1 MQSLLLALK
10 SETSQT
16 PLDVPALELATIEFP
31 SIIVPHF
38 VEILDSH
45 AVELSERISDDMDGQ
60 EFVQITNDYLFDE
73 LGFSGNDDDYYNAHN
88 SCLNEVLAN
97 RTGIPI
103 SLAIVYLEIGRR
115 LAKPLFGV
123 GLPGHFVVKYDDGDY
138 ETYID
143 VFHGGRLMTASECL
157 DLAAET
163 SGVEVVGDAGILEPV
178 GSRQILIRML
188 NNLRLIYF
196 RTKEH
201 YKTAEVLNLLIEAS
215 PDSADEHL
223 QRAVVSGQLRRFRA
237 AVRDFESYL
246 RLAPETPNRPEIERQ
261 IDLIQKYL
269 DQLPKA
275 H

>member
-1 MQSLLLALK
+1 MQSLLEALK

-16 PLDVPALELATIEFP
+16 PLDVPSLELAAIEFP

-60 EFVQITNDYLFDE
+60 EYVQIANEYLFDE
-73 LGFSGNDDDYYNAHN
+73 LGFTGNDDDYYNAHN
-88 SCLNEVLAN
+88 SCLNEVIAH

-103 SLAIVYLEIGRR
+103 SLSVLYIEIARR
-115 LAKPLFGV
+115 LAKPVFGIA
-123 GLPGHFVVKYDDGDY
+123 LPGHFVVKYDDGEY

-143 VFHGGRLMTASECL
+143 VFHGGRLMTAEECL
-157 DLAAET
+157 ELAADT
-163 SGVEVVGDAGILEPV
+163 AGVDVAANAAILEPV

-201 YKTAEVLNLLIEAS
+201 YKTAEVLNLLIEAM
-215 PDSADEHL
+215 PGSADEHL

-237 AVRDFESYL
+237 AVRDFQEYL
-246 RLAPETPNRPEIERQ
+246 RLAPESPNRGEIERQ
-261 IDLIQKYL
+261 IELIQKYL
-269 DQLPKA
+269 DQLPKPR
-275 H
+275 

>member
-1 MQSLLLALK
+1 VQSLLEALK
-10 SETSQT
+10 SETSQA

-31 SIIVPHF
+31 SLVVPHF

-45 AVELSERISDDMDGQ
+45 AIELSERITDEMDGE
-60 EFVQITNDYLFDE
+60 EFVHTCNDYLFDE
-73 LGFSGNDDDYYNAHN
+73 LGFIGNDDDYYNSHN
-88 SCLNEVLAN
+88 SCLNEVLAH

-103 SLAIVYLEIGRR
+103 SLSIVYLEIARR
-115 LAKPLFGV
+115 LAKPVYGV
-123 GLPGHFVVKYDDGDY
+123 GLPGHFVVKYDDGIY

-143 VFHGGRLMTASECL
+143 VFHGGRLMTAGECM
-157 DLAAET
+157 DLAKET
-163 SGVEVVGDAGILEPV
+163 AGTDVSYGDEILQPV

-201 YKTAEVLNLLIEAS
+201 YKTAEVLNLLIEAM

-237 AVRDFESYL
+237 AVKDFEAYL
-246 RLAPETPNRPEIERQ
+246 RLDPKTPNRGEIERQ
-261 IDLIQKYL
+261 IELIQRYL
-269 DQLPKA
+269 DQLPKP

>member
-1 MQSLLLALK
+1 MQSLLKALK

-31 SIIVPHF
+31 LIIVPHF

-45 AVELSERISDDMDGQ
+45 AVELSERISDETDGQ
-60 EFVQITNDYLFDE
+60 EFVEIANDYLFEE
-73 LGFSGNDDDYYNAHN
+73 LGFTGNDDDYYNAHN

-103 SLAIVYLEIGRR
+103 SLAVVYMEIARR
-115 LAKPLFGV
+115 LAKPVYGI
-123 GLPGHFVVKYDDGDY
+123 GLPGHFLVKYDDGAF
-138 ETYID
+138 EAYID
-143 VFHGGRLMTASECL
+143 VFHGGRLMTGSECL
-157 DLAAET
+157 ALVADTVGPDDAPNAE
-163 SGVEVVGDAGILEPV
+163 ILEPV

-215 PDSADEHL
+215 PGSADEHL

-237 AVRDFESYL
+237 AVRDFEEYL
-246 RLAPETPNRPEIERQ
+246 RLAPGTTNRNEIERQ
-261 IDLIQKYL
+261 IGLIQKYL
-269 DQLPKA
+269 AQLPKS

>member
-1 MQSLLLALK
+1 MQSLLEALK
-10 SETSQT
+10 SDTSQAR
-16 PLDVPALELATIEFP
+16 LDVPALELATIEFP
-31 SIIVPHF
+31 SIVVPHF

-60 EFVQITNDYLFDE
+60 EFVEIANDYFFEE
-73 LGFSGNDDDYYNAHN
+73 LGFTGNDDDYYNAHN
-88 SCLNEVLAN
+88 SCLNEVLVQ

-103 SLAIVYLEIGRR
+103 SLSIVYLEIARR
-115 LAKPLFGV
+115 LAKPVYGV
-123 GLPGHFVVKYDDGDY
+123 GLPGHFMVKYDDGAY

-157 DLAAET
+157 ELAADT
-163 SGVEVVGDAGILEPV
+163 AGAEVASNAQILEPV

-237 AVRDFESYL
+237 AVRDFEEYL
-246 RLAPETPNRPEIERQ
+246 RLAPGTPNRPEIERQ
-261 IDLIQKYL
+261 IELIQKYL
-269 DQLPKA
+269 AQLPKT

>member
-1 MQSLLLALK
+1 MQSLLQALK

-38 VEILDSH
+38 VDILDSH
-45 AVELSERISDDMDGQ
+45 AVELSERISDDMDGE
-60 EFVQITNDYLFDE
+60 EFVQIANEYLFDE
-73 LGFSGNDDDYYNAHN
+73 LGFTGNDEDFYNAHN
-88 SCLNEVLAN
+88 SCLNEVLVH

-103 SLAIVYLEIGRR
+103 SLAVVYMEIARR
-115 LAKPLFGV
+115 LAKPVYGV
-123 GLPGHFVVKYDDGDY
+123 GLPGHFVVKYDDGAY
-138 ETYID
+138 EAYID
-143 VFHGGRLMTASECL
+143 VFHGGKLLTADECME
-157 DLAAET
+157 LASDTAGAET
-163 SGVEVVGDAGILEPV
+163 GMKVDILDPV

-237 AVRDFESYL
+237 AVRDFEEYL
-246 RLAPETPNRPEIERQ
+246 RLSPGTPNRSEIERQ

-269 DQLPKA
+269 AQLPKT

>member
-1 MQSLLLALK
+1 M
-10 SETSQT
+10 
-16 PLDVPALELATIEFP
+16 PALELATIEFP
-31 SIIVPHF
+31 SIVVPHF

-60 EFVQITNDYLFDE
+60 EFVEVTNDYLFEE
-73 LGFSGNDDDYYNAHN
+73 LGFCGNDDDYYNAHN
-88 SCLNEVLAN
+88 SCLNEVLAH

-103 SLAIVYLEIGRR
+103 SLAIVYMEIARR
-115 LAKPLFGV
+115 LAKPVYGV
-123 GLPGHFVVKYDDGDY
+123 GLPGHFVVKYDDGAY

-143 VFHGGRLMTASECL
+143 VFHGGRLMTAGECM
-157 DLAAET
+157 DLAADT
-163 SGVEVVGDAGILEPV
+163 AGAEFVATADILEPV

-237 AVRDFESYL
+237 AVRDFEEYL
-246 RLAPETPNRPEIERQ
+246 RLAPGTANRAEIERQ

-269 DQLPKA
+269 AQLPKPRL
-275 H
+275 